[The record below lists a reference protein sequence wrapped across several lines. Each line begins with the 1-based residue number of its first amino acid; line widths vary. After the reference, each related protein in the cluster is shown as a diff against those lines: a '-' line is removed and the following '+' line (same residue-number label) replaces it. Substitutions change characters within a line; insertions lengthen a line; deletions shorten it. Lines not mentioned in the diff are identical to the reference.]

1 MLKLRNLPDT
11 PAWAL
16 GEMMSLT
23 IIIEIYDLGS
33 QMRRDELMKPDMF
46 SEVLLLIFGTAIV
59 MVLVSTLWLAVR
71 F

>member
-11 PAWAL
+11 PARAL

-46 SEVLLLIFGTAIV
+46 SEVLLLIFGTAIL

>member
-11 PAWAL
+11 PARAL

-23 IIIEIYDLGS
+23 MIIEIYDLGS

-46 SEVLLLIFGTAIV
+46 SEVLLLIFGTAIL

>member
-1 MLKLRNLPDT
+1 VLKLRNLPDT
-11 PAWAL
+11 PARAL

-46 SEVLLLIFGTAIV
+46 SEVLLLIFGTAIL

>member
-1 MLKLRNLPDT
+1 
-11 PAWAL
+11 
-16 GEMMSLT
+16 MMSLT
-23 IIIEIYDLGS
+23 MIIEIYDLGS

-46 SEVLLLIFGTAIV
+46 SEVLLLIFGTAIL